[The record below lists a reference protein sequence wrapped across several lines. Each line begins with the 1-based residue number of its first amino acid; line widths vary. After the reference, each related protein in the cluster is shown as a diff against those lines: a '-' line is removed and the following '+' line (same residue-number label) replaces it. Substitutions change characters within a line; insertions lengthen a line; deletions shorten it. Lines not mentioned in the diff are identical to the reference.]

1 MYCSVFSSTSRQA
14 KDKLVTA
21 NKCWSKKHSLYST
34 ETQRFAE
41 VSETLLDMDLIVVQR
56 GVLLVEQIYDLVITH
71 VELHLHR
78 FHYWCAFK
86 RECRAKSNSIKSRII
101 GVE

>member
-1 MYCSVFSSTSRQA
+1 MYCSVFSSISRQA

-21 NKCWSKKHSLYST
+21 TKCSSKQYSLYSA
-34 ETQRFAE
+34 ETKRFAE
-41 VSETLLDMDLIVVQR
+41 VSKTFLDMDLIVVQR

-86 RECRAKSNSIKSRII
+86 RECRVKSNSIKSRII